1 MIEKVMQIQLPTVL
15 EARPVA
21 MLVQVASKHD
31 CSVYIEMGDKK
42 VNAKS
47 IMGMMSLGLSVGETV
62 TVIADGS
69 DEKKAVEEMEEYLI
83 RGKVS

>member
-1 MIEKVMQIQLPTVL
+1 MTKKVVEIRLQNGL

-21 MLVQVASKHD
+21 MLVQVASRYD
-31 CSVYIEMGDKK
+31 SSVYLETCGKK

-47 IMGMMSLGLSVGETV
+47 IMGMMSLGLDLGEEV

-69 DEKKAVEEMEEYLI
+69 DEAVAVESIEKYLNGI
-83 RGKVS
+83 VA

>member
-1 MIEKVMQIQLPTVL
+1 MTKKSMQIKLNGGL

-21 MLVQVASKHD
+21 MLVQVASQHD
-31 CSVYIEMGDKK
+31 STIYIEADGKK

-47 IMGMMSLGLSVGETV
+47 IMGMMSLGMDSGEEI

-69 DEKKAVEEMEEYLI
+69 DEEVAIADIEAFLCNA
-83 RGKVS
+83 